1 MSRSI
6 PDAAVASIA
15 RGLPLPAPR
24 TFPMPS
30 KERLLKHLRRAL
42 FAVAAGLAAA
52 APSHAHPVC
61 TVVADAATGR
71 VLVQQGD
78 CATRVTPASTFK
90 VAISLMGF
98 DAGVLKD
105 EHAPTLDFHTGYPD
119 WGGAPWRE
127 PTDPAR
133 WMKLSIF
140 WYSEQ
145 VAQALGQARFQQY
158 TSAFGYGNAD
168 ASSKQGELSGV
179 MGAWVNA
186 SLRISPLEQ
195 VAFMRKIVRRT
206 LPVSAH
212 AYDMTERIT
221 LIDAQPGGWTVH
233 GKTGTG
239 SPGLKYDAAHAYGW
253 FVGWATK
260 GPRTLVFAN
269 LIQDDKRQTPN
280 AGLRSRDTFLATL
293 PALDEPGRPQ

>member
-1 MSRSI
+1 
-6 PDAAVASIA
+6 
-15 RGLPLPAPR
+15 
-24 TFPMPS
+24 MPS

-42 FAVAAGLAAA
+42 FAFAAGLLAAA
-52 APSHAHPVC
+52 SSHAHPVC

-168 ASSKQGELSGV
+168 ATSKQGELSGV

-293 PALDEPGRPQ
+293 PALAEPGRPQ

>member
-1 MSRSI
+1 MEPRLTLW
-6 PDAAVASIA
+6 
-15 RGLPLPAPR
+15 RRTLPA
-24 TFPMPS
+24 F
-30 KERLLKHLRRAL
+30 
-42 FAVAAGLAAA
+42 AAGLLAAA
-52 APSHAHPVC
+52 SAQAHPVC
-61 TVVADAATGR
+61 TVVADAATGQ

-98 DAGVLKD
+98 DAGFLKD
-105 EHAPTLDFHTGYPD
+105 EHTPTLDYRDGYPD

-145 VAQALGQARFQQY
+145 VAQALGPARFQQY
-158 TSAFGYGNAD
+158 TRAFDYGNAD
-168 ASSKQGELSGV
+168 VTSQQGELSGV
-179 MGAWVNA
+179 MGAWVNS

-195 VAFMRKIVRRT
+195 IAFMRKIVTRT
-206 LPVSAH
+206 LPVGAH
-212 AYDMTERIT
+212 AYDMTGRIT
-221 LIDAQPGGWTVH
+221 LLDAQPGGWTVH

-239 SPGLKYDAAHAYGW
+239 SPGLKYDGAHAYGW
-253 FVGWATK
+253 FVGWATR

-269 LIQDDKRQTPN
+269 LIQDDQRQTPN
-280 AGLRSRDTFLATL
+280 AGLRSRDAFLQAL
-293 PALDEPGRPQ
+293 PALVEAARPQ

>member
-1 MSRSI
+1 MGTAFRF
-6 PDAAVASIA
+6 PT
-15 RGLPLPAPR
+15 APYPFR
-24 TFPMPS
+24 TLS
-30 KERLLKHLRRAL
+30 KELHLKHWRHAL
-42 FAVAAGLAAA
+42 FAFAGLVAAA
-52 APSHAHPVC
+52 SSRAHPVC
-61 TVVADAATGR
+61 TVVADAATGN

-78 CATRVTPASTFK
+78 CTTRVTPASTFK
-90 VAISLMGF
+90 VAIGLMGF

-105 EHAPTLDFHTGYPD
+105 EHTPTLDFHAGYPD

-145 VAQALGQARFQQY
+145 VTQALGQARFQQY

-168 ASSKQGELSGV
+168 VTSKQGELPGV
-179 MGAWVNA
+179 MGAWVNS

-206 LPVSAH
+206 LPVSAL

-221 LIDAQPGGWTVH
+221 LLDVQPGGWTVH

-239 SPGLKYDAAHAYGW
+239 SPGLEYDAAHAYGW

-260 GPRTLVFAN
+260 GSRTLVFAN
-269 LIQDDKRQTPN
+269 LIQDEQALTPN

-293 PALDEPGRPQ
+293 PALAELARPQ

>member
-1 MSRSI
+1 MESRLNTWRRTLFVF
-6 PDAAVASIA
+6 AT
-15 RGLPLPAPR
+15 GL
-24 TFPMPS
+24 
-30 KERLLKHLRRAL
+30 
-42 FAVAAGLAAA
+42 LAAA
-52 APSHAHPVC
+52 SASARPVC
-61 TVVADAATGR
+61 TVVADAATGQT
-71 VLVQQGD
+71 LVRQGD

-98 DAGVLKD
+98 DAGFLKD
-105 EHAPTLDFHTGYPD
+105 EHTPTLDFHAGYPD

-133 WMKLSIF
+133 WIKLSIF

-145 VAQALGQARFQQY
+145 VAQALGPARFQQY
-158 TSAFGYGNAD
+158 TNAFGYGNTD
-168 ASSKQGELSGV
+168 VTGKQGELSGV
-179 MGAWVNA
+179 MGAWVNS

-195 VAFMRKIVRRT
+195 VAFMRKILHRT
-206 LPVSAH
+206 LPVSTH

-280 AGLRSRDTFLATL
+280 AGLRSRDTFLAAL
-293 PALDEPGRPQ
+293 PALAEPARPQ

>member
-1 MSRSI
+1 MESRLKTW
-6 PDAAVASIA
+6 
-15 RGLPLPAPR
+15 RR
-24 TFPMPS
+24 T
-30 KERLLKHLRRAL
+30 LLVL
-42 FAVAAGLAAA
+42 AAGLLAAA
-52 APSHAHPVC
+52 STSARPVC

-71 VLVQQGD
+71 MLVQQGD

-98 DAGVLKD
+98 DAGFLKD
-105 EHAPTLDFHTGYPD
+105 EHTPTLDFHAGYPD

-133 WMKLSIF
+133 WIKLSIF

-145 VAQALGQARFQQY
+145 VAQALGPARFQQY
-158 TSAFGYGNAD
+158 TNAFGYGNTD
-168 ASSKQGELSGV
+168 VTGKQGELSGA
-179 MGAWVNA
+179 MGAWVNS
-186 SLRISPLEQ
+186 SLQISPLEQ
-195 VAFMRKIVRRT
+195 VAFMRKIVHRT
-206 LPVSAH
+206 LPVSTH

-221 LIDAQPGGWTVH
+221 LIDAQPDGWTVH

-239 SPGLKYDAAHAYGW
+239 SPGFKYDAAHAYGW

-260 GPRTLVFAN
+260 GARTLVFAN

-280 AGLRSRDTFLATL
+280 AGLRSRDTFLAAL
-293 PALDEPGRPQ
+293 PALAEPARPQ

>member
-1 MSRSI
+1 MH
-6 PDAAVASIA
+6 
-15 RGLPLPAPR
+15 
-24 TFPMPS
+24 
-30 KERLLKHLRRAL
+30 LKHWRYVL
-42 FAVAAGLAAA
+42 FAFAGLLAATS
-52 APSHAHPVC
+52 SHAHPVC
-61 TVVADAATGR
+61 TVVADAATGK

-78 CATRVTPASTFK
+78 CTTRVTPASTFK
-90 VAISLMGF
+90 VAIGLMGF

-105 EHAPTLDFHTGYPD
+105 EHTPTLEFHAGYPD

-133 WMKLSIF
+133 WMRLSVF

-145 VAQALGQARFQQY
+145 VTQALGQARFQQY
-158 TSAFGYGNAD
+158 TSAFDYGNAD
-168 ASSKQGELSGV
+168 VTSKAGELPGM
-179 MGAWVNA
+179 MGAWVNS

-195 VAFMRKIVRRT
+195 VAFMRKIVQRT

-212 AYDMTERIT
+212 AYDMTARIT
-221 LIDAQPGGWTVH
+221 LLDTQPDGWTVH

-239 SPGLKYDAAHAYGW
+239 SPGIRYDATHAYGW

-269 LIQDDKRQTPN
+269 LIQDDERQTSN
-280 AGLRSRDTFLATL
+280 AGLRSRDTFLAALPTL
-293 PALDEPGRPQ
+293 AAAAPPQ